1 MSTTT
6 PLLFTQDDALAEDV
20 TRLAAVAGCDLR
32 RRGGVNGAG
41 GHWRDAALILL
52 DGPAAAEVLASGFP
66 RRTGVVLLTRGQV
79 ESLWR
84 SAFEVGAEALL
95 DLPGQEFR
103 LVDMFT
109 DIVDGV
115 RASGAGRVL
124 AVVGGAGGAGASTL
138 AAATAVAAARGGA
151 RSLLL
156 DCDPAGGG
164 LDLTVGVERTCGL
177 RWSGLTISGGRVPSG
192 ALHEALPGRRLG
204 SGRLTVLSCDRDGP
218 SDGLTATSVRAVL
231 DAGRRAG
238 ETVVCDL
245 PRAPSEPA
253 SAVLRR
259 ADLTI
264 IVVPAEVRACAAA
277 ASTAELVREHSAG
290 PVCAVVRG
298 PAPGGLLIE
307 DIERAVGVDV
317 LSVLRAQPGLA
328 SAVDRGGL
336 CATRS
341 GSRGPIVRTAGDLLR
356 ALDELA
362 SGRAVASCTPS

>member
-6 PLLFTQDDALAEDV
+6 PLLITRDETLAEEV
-20 TRLAAVAGCDLR
+20 TRLAAVAGCELR
-32 RRGGVNGAG
+32 RRDGANGVG

-52 DGPAAAEVLASGFP
+52 DGPAAAEALTAGLP
-66 RRTGVVLLTRGQV
+66 RRAGVVLLTRGQA
-79 ESLWR
+79 ESRWR
-84 SAFEVGAEALL
+84 SAFEVGADVLL
-95 DLPGQEFR
+95 DLPAQEFR
-103 LVDMFT
+103 LVELLT
-109 DIVDGV
+109 DTVDGE
-115 RASGAGRVL
+115 RTSATGRVL
-124 AVVGGAGGAGASTL
+124 AVLGGTGGAGASTL

-164 LDLTVGVERTCGL
+164 LDLTVGVERTSGL

-204 SGRLTVLSCDRDGP
+204 AGWLTVLSCDRDGP
-218 SDGLTATSVRAVL
+218 SEGLTATSVRAVL

-245 PRAPSEPA
+245 PRTPSEPA

-264 IVVPAEVRACAAA
+264 VVIPAEVRACAAA

-290 PVCAVVRG
+290 PVCGVVRG
-298 PAPGGLLIE
+298 PAPGGLLVE

-341 GSRGPIVRTAGDLLR
+341 GSRGPIVRTAGEILGV
-356 ALDELA
+356 LDELA
-362 SGRAVASCTPS
+362 AGRAVASCTPS